1 MTALVALTPITLTP
15 GGGSP
20 TSLTAALAAAPWT
33 SSNTGITFSN
43 SGHEVVFVQTNS
55 TGTSTVTSDIG
66 TTVLGEGVA
75 SVVPGAAQALSTI
88 AMYGP
93 YQAQYDEP
101 GSTNIVEVDF
111 GTPLDIA
118 AVVVVRIPGVI

>member
-43 SGHEVVFVQTNS
+43 SGHAVVYVQTNS

-66 TTVLGEGVA
+66 TTVLGEAVA

-88 AMYGP
+88 DLYGP

-101 GSTNIVEVDF
+101 GSTNIVELDF
-111 GTPLDIA
+111 GTALDIA
-118 AVVVVRIPGVI
+118 AVVVIVTPGVT